1 MRGKAFS
8 RLALVA
14 GLLLTTI
21 GHMRV
26 AIAEP
31 GVAVATD
38 QIMAGLYAPQQWYSR
53 AHLNE
58 VNNASSKKV
67 SIGGIWFD
75 ITDRTENLSYLL
87 EEIWSVEA
95 TPFVNIHLPGT
106 AAEIAAGRFDPQ
118 IAGMGAAVERWLSKG
133 GERSVMLAPM
143 PEMNGDWIPYGI
155 DPANFPAAYRRFVEA
170 TNSQGSQGWNV
181 RWVFAP
187 NGWSTPPHRMGMYY
201 PGADVVDL
209 VGISAYNWGTNV
221 PGGRWT
227 TVQEAMGSALDEAR
241 TFALDKPFL
250 VSQTA
255 SSPFGGDK
263 EAWIRDM
270 FTFLASD
277 ANAVGFIYFNIEK
290 ERDWTIWKGG
300 FVSDG
305 WQYGMGLD
313 STAYRWPLTDWFQTG
328 SLTVDPLPSFQGT
341 FWDDERSRFSN
352 EIEWLFQ
359 KQITLGC
366 ADFRFCPLDPVTR
379 GEMASFLRRAKEL
392 PVPAIDYFTDDT
404 ASGHEDSINALR
416 EAGITAG
423 CSPSSYCPYQRTTR
437 AEMASFLVRAFALAP
452 SLTDYFLD
460 DAGSVHETDINSLR
474 QSGITTGCT
483 TSSFCPDSTI
493 TREQMAAFLYRATG
507 G

>member
-1 MRGKAFS
+1 MSGK
-8 RLALVA
+8 RIN
-14 GLLLTTI
+14 GLLLSLVVSGLI
-21 GHMRV
+21 LSVPG
-26 AIAEP
+26 AEAEP
-31 GVAVATD
+31 LVPVRTD
-38 QIMAGLYAPQQWYSR
+38 RIVAGLYAPQQWYSR
-53 AHLNE
+53 AHINE

-75 ITDRTENLSYLL
+75 ITDRTDNLTYLL

-95 TPFVNIHLPGT
+95 TPFVNIHLP
-106 AAEIAAGRFDPQ
+106 ASASAIASGKFDPQ
-118 IAGMGAAVERWLSKG
+118 IANMAAAIDSWLSKG
-133 GERSVMLAPM
+133 DGRSVMLAPM
-143 PEMNGDWIPYGI
+143 PEMNGDWIPYGV
-155 DPANFPAAYRRFVEA
+155 DPANFKPAFRRFVEVA
-170 TNSQGSQGWNV
+170 NRSGSADWKV

-187 NGWSTPPHRMGMYY
+187 NGWSTPPHRMANYY

-221 PGGRWT
+221 PGGSWT
-227 TVQEAMGSALDEAR
+227 TVEEAMGPALDEAR

-270 FTFLASD
+270 FAFLTSD
-277 ANAVGFIYFNIEK
+277 PNAVGFIYFNIDK

-313 STAYRWPLTDWFQTG
+313 STFYKWPLIDFFVSG

-341 FWDDERSRFSN
+341 FWDDERSRLSN
-352 EIEWLFQ
+352 EIEWLVQ
-359 KQITLGC
+359 NGITVGC
-366 ADFRFCPLDPVTR
+366 AASRFCPLDPVTR
-379 GEMASFLRRAKEL
+379 GEMATFLTRAQKL

-416 EAGITAG
+416 EAGVTAG
-423 CSPSSYCPYQRTTR
+423 CAPSSYCPYEETTR
-437 AEMASFLVRAFALAP
+437 AEMASFLVRAFGLAP
-452 SLTDYFLD
+452 SQTDYFSD
-460 DAGSVHETDINSLR
+460 DTGSVHEADINALR
-474 QSGITTGCT
+474 QSGITSGCT
-483 TSSFCPDSTI
+483 ASSFCPDITI
-493 TREQMAAFLYRATG
+493 TREQMAAFLFRSLG